1 MEKVE
6 LKIGEVFEYEGIKLK
21 VIETEDYSCFGCYFK
36 SLRDKCWQQ
45 HCMRFDR
52 KDKKNVIF
60 QTVE

>member
-1 MEKVE
+1 MERKV
-6 LKIGEVFEYEGIKLK
+6 GEVFEYEGIKLK
-21 VIETEDYSCFGCYFK
+21 VVNTEKFSCFGCYFK
-36 SLRDKCWQQ
+36 SLRDKYWQQ